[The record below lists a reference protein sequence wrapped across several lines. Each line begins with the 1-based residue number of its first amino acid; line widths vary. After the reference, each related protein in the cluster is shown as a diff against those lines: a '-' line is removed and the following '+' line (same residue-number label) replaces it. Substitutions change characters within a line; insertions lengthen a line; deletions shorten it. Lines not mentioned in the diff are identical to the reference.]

1 MNLQIIRNT
10 KMALSDKDRA
20 AFLMLQSGHISDA
33 MEGLSLPRTVLHGFT
48 YLGKPGAKLVG
59 TAFTVRQAPK
69 HATAARTDALVS
81 HAKVS
86 GELASAGD
94 IVVIDA
100 GGRIDTGTW
109 GENHCMRAGA
119 RDVAGAVINGATRDA
134 HEIRAL
140 DFPVFCQ
147 GFSPVKSL
155 WDLETVGLKEP
166 VTICSVQIRQGDIVF
181 GDETGIII
189 VPPEQK
195 DVILEHAKRIHDQE
209 AEYAKQFT
217 S

>member
-1 MNLQIIRNT
+1 
-10 KMALSDKDRA
+10 MALSDKQRDV
-20 AFLMLQSGHISDA
+20 FLTLQSGHISDA

-48 YLGKPGAKLVG
+48 YLGKPGAKMVG

-69 HATAARTDALVS
+69 HATASRTESLVS

-86 GELASAGD
+86 GELASAGEV
-94 IVVIDA
+94 VVIDA
-100 GGRIDTGTW
+100 GGRTDTGTW

-119 RDVAGAVINGATRDA
+119 RNVAGAVINGATRDA
-134 HEIRAL
+134 HEIRGL

-155 WDLETVGLKEP
+155 WDLETVGLRDP
-166 VTICSVQIRQGDIVF
+166 VTICNVQIRQGDIVF

-195 DVILEHAKRIHDQE
+195 DVILENALRIHDQE